1 MRKRLAC
8 IIFLLV
14 NVLAVICAI
23 NQDGH
28 YKDSFEISAYKIGA
42 DENNSEYFA
51 LYVVDSMYDSFL
63 GLDSAESNNQIVIND
78 KVHYLFDDLQND
90 PQPRTATFNADTMIF
105 HVIAMGNRTG
115 NYSLNL
121 SFGPL
126 KNEYGDV
133 IDTAYTMGNARVNFE
148 NSESSISDNTG
159 TYYYAGDSSSWPAWG
174 QFTTAKWNFLQRTLT
189 PMEDFTDVISDTA
202 NGNNLELEWM
212 VYSSTMIEEKPDS
225 KWVWEGL
232 LLKEVDGY
240 SYSLKQS
247 DPILSPLWI
256 SRAAVA
262 MSIDKTEYDSSPEGK
277 YKSEVIVTFTQK

>member
-42 DENNSEYFA
+42 DENASEYFA
-51 LYVVDSMYDSFL
+51 LHVVDSIYDSFL
-63 GLDSAESNNQIVIND
+63 NPSDSIGEIIIDNKIN
-78 KVHYLFDDLQND
+78 YLFDDLQND

-115 NYSLNL
+115 NYSLSL
-121 SFGPL
+121 SFGSL
-126 KNEYGDV
+126 QNAQGNV

-159 TYYYAGDSSSWPAWG
+159 TYYAGDSSSWPAWG
-174 QFTTAKWNFLQRTLT
+174 QFTKEKWNFSQRTLT
-189 PMEDFTDVISDTA
+189 PIEDFTEKISDTA

-212 VYSSTMIEEKPDS
+212 VYSSTMIDEKPDS
-225 KWVWEGL
+225 YW
-232 LLKEVDGY
+232 DGGSSESVY
-240 SYSLKQS
+240 GYIYSLKQS
-247 DPILSPLWI
+247 DPKLSPLWI

-262 MSIDKTEYDSSPEGK
+262 MAIDKDSYDLSPEDE
-277 YKSEVIVTFTQK
+277 YRTSVTVTFTQN

>member
-14 NVLAVICAI
+14 TSLQLGIASNT
-23 NQDGH
+23 
-28 YKDSFEISAYKIGA
+28 DSFEISAYKIGVGG
-42 DENNSEYFA
+42 NTNEYFA

-115 NYSLNL
+115 NYSINL

-126 KNEYGDV
+126 QNEQGDV

-148 NSESSISDNTG
+148 NSESSIYKNG
-159 TYYYAGDSSSWPAWG
+159 ITYCAGDSSSLPVLNQDIKARWG
-174 QFTTAKWNFLQRTLT
+174 GFVQKTLT
-189 PMEDFTDVISDTA
+189 PIENFTGVISEI
-202 NGNNLELEWM
+202 NGNELKLDWT
-212 VYSSTMIEEKPDS
+212 VYSLDMINEDINPRLE
-225 KWVWEGL
+225 WEGL
-232 LLKEVDGY
+232 NPQWVDYYRYSFELKEI
-240 SYSLKQS
+240 Q
-247 DPILSPLWI
+247 SPLWI
-256 SRAAVA
+256 SRSAIA
-262 MSIDKTEYDSSPEGK
+262 MSIDKTDYDLRPEGA
-277 YKSEVIVTFTQK
+277 YTSEVTVTFTQK

>member
-28 YKDSFEISAYKIGA
+28 YKDSFEISAYKIGVG
-42 DENNSEYFA
+42 ENTAEHFA

-63 GLDSAESNNQIVIND
+63 GLDSIESNNQIVIND
-78 KVHYLFDDLQND
+78 KVHYLFDDLQNN

-121 SFGPL
+121 SFGSL
-126 KNEYGDV
+126 QNAQGDV

-159 TYYYAGDSSSWPAWG
+159 TYYAGDSSSWPAWG
-174 QFTTAKWNFLQRTLT
+174 QFTKEKWNFSQRTLT
-189 PMEDFTDVISDTA
+189 PTEDFTDVISDTVG
-202 NGNNLELEWM
+202 GNVLELKWM
-212 VYSSTMIEEKPDS
+212 VYSSTMIEENPDYE
-225 KWVWEGL
+225 WVWNGRYHER
-232 LLKEVDGY
+232 VDGY

-247 DPILSPLWI
+247 DPSLSPLWI

>member
-28 YKDSFEISAYKIGA
+28 YKDSFEISAYKIGVGDNTA
-42 DENNSEYFA
+42 EHFA

-63 GLDSAESNNQIVIND
+63 GLDSIESNNQIVIND

-115 NYSLNL
+115 NYSINL

-126 KNEYGDV
+126 QNEQGDV
-133 IDTAYTMGNARVNFE
+133 IDTAYTMGNVRVNFE
-148 NSESSISDNTG
+148 NSEPSITQNG
-159 TYYYAGDSSSWPAWG
+159 ETYYVSHIIDETGWIQWG
-174 QFTTAKWNFLQRTLT
+174 LSDKSTLINT
-189 PMEDFTDVISDTA
+189 DPVYPINDFTSVISDVA
-202 NGNNLELEWM
+202 SNDIDLELDWAIASKHAIKEEGR
-212 VYSSTMIEEKPDS
+212 YSNTQYK
-225 KWVWEGL
+225 
-232 LLKEVDGY
+232 
-240 SYSLKQS
+240 YSLS
-247 DPILSPLWI
+247 NIESPLWI
-256 SRAAVA
+256 ARAAIA
-262 MSIDKTEYDSSPEGK
+262 MSIDKTDYDSSPEGI
-277 YKSEVIVTFTQK
+277 YKSAVIVTFTQK

>member
-28 YKDSFEISAYKIGA
+28 YRDSFEISAYKIGA
-42 DENNSEYFA
+42 GDNTNEYFA
-51 LYVVDSMYDSFL
+51 LYVVDSIYDSFL
-63 GLDSAESNNQIVIND
+63 NPSDSIGEIIIDNKIN
-78 KVHYLFDDLQND
+78 YLFDDLQST

-121 SFGPL
+121 SFGSL
-126 KNEYGDV
+126 QNAQGDV

-159 TYYYAGDSSSWPAWG
+159 TYYAGDSSSWPAWG
-174 QFTTAKWNFLQRTLT
+174 QFTKEKWNFSQRTLT
-189 PMEDFTDVISDTA
+189 PTEDFTDVISDTEG
-202 NGNNLELEWM
+202 GNVLELKWM
-212 VYSSTMIEEKPDS
+212 VYSSTMIKEES
-225 KWVWEGL
+225 EGRWEGSNY
-232 LLKEVDGY
+232 VNGY
-240 SYSLKQS
+240 SYSLNKS
-247 DPILSPLWI
+247 YSKSPLWI

-262 MSIDKTEYDSSPEGK
+262 MSIDKDSYDLSPEEE
-277 YKSEVIVTFTQK
+277 YRTSVTVTFTQN

>member
-28 YKDSFEISAYKIGA
+28 YKDSFELSAYNIGA
-42 DENNSEYFA
+42 GDNTNEYFA
-51 LYVVDSMYDSFL
+51 LYVVDSIYDSFL
-63 GLDSAESNNQIVIND
+63 NPADSIGNQIVIDN
-78 KVHYLFDDLQND
+78 KVNYLFDDLQND

-105 HVIAMGNRTG
+105 HIIAMGNRTG
-115 NYSLNL
+115 EYSITL

-189 PMEDFTDVISDTA
+189 PMEDFTDVILDTA

-225 KWVWEGL
+225 KRVWEDGS
-232 LLKEVDGY
+232 LKEVDGY

-247 DPILSPLWI
+247 DPSLSPLWI

>member
-42 DENNSEYFA
+42 DENASEYFA
-51 LYVVDSMYDSFL
+51 LHVVDSIYDSFL
-63 GLDSAESNNQIVIND
+63 NPADSIENQIVIDN
-78 KVHYLFDDLQND
+78 KVNYLFDDLQHD

-115 NYSLNL
+115 EYSITL

-126 KNEYGDV
+126 QNDQGDV
-133 IDTAYTMGNARVNFE
+133 IATAYTLGNARVNFE
-148 NSESSISDNTG
+148 NSESSINENG
-159 TYYYAGDSSSWPAWG
+159 ITYCAGDSSSLPVLG
-174 QFTTAKWNFLQRTLT
+174 QGTTVKWNFSQRMLT
-189 PMEDFTDVISDTA
+189 PTRDFTEVISHDTF
-202 NGNNLELEWM
+202 GNNLNLEWIVYPSNM
-212 VYSSTMIEEKPDS
+212 VKEESYWGWDTQTQQNTT
-225 KWVWEGL
+225 L
-232 LLKEVDGY
+232 Y
-240 SYSLKQS
+240 SYSLNQLQS
-247 DPILSPLWI
+247 KPSPFWI

-262 MSIDKTEYDSSPEGK
+262 MSIDKTDYESRPEGRYTSK
-277 YKSEVIVTFTQK
+277 ATVTFTQK

>member
-28 YKDSFEISAYKIGA
+28 YKDSFEISAYKIGVGDNTA
-42 DENNSEYFA
+42 EHFA

-63 GLDSAESNNQIVIND
+63 GLDSIESNNQIVIND
-78 KVHYLFDDLQND
+78 KVHYLFDDLQNN

-121 SFGPL
+121 SFGSL
-126 KNEYGDV
+126 QNAQGDV

-159 TYYYAGDSSSWPAWG
+159 TYYAGDSSSWPAWG
-174 QFTTAKWNFLQRTLT
+174 QFTKEKWNFSQRTLT
-189 PMEDFTDVISDTA
+189 PIEDFTEKISDTA

-212 VYSSTMIEEKPDS
+212 VYSSTMIDEKPDS
-225 KWVWEGL
+225 YWDWGSFERVY
-232 LLKEVDGY
+232 GY
-240 SYSLKQS
+240 IYSLKQS
-247 DPILSPLWI
+247 DPKLSPLWI

-262 MSIDKTEYDSSPEGK
+262 MAIDKTDYDLSPEGR
-277 YKSEVIVTFTQK
+277 YTSEVTVTFTQK